1 MGDALGPHAEPL
13 IEALSAADEVRGVA
27 DEEDEAWADAPG
39 AAKPTE
45 VSGVVGRSEGAVTRD
60 QRRGGGG
67 GGGIENRKT
76 A

>member
-13 IEALSAADEVRGVA
+13 MEALSAADEVRGVA

-45 VSGVVGRSEGAVTRD
+45 VRGVAGRNEGAVTRYERREMG
-60 QRRGGGG
+60 QREKMK
-67 GGGIENRKT
+67 I
-76 A
+76 